1 MDSYMQMNETGP
13 LYYTISKNKLKVDWR
28 LHCKVW
34 NHKTARRKDRQWSLT
49 LVSAIVF
56 FISVF
61 SGEVNK
67 SKNKQWDDI
76 KLRRF
81 CLVKTTI
88 NKMKGQPW
96 MGEDNCKYICSDRLI
111 SRIYRQLIKKQ
122 TNKEPA
128 SGFTDSVD
136 CFFSLYVIYC
146 SNLISLLTLDF
157 VCCCSSSSFR
167 CRGRV
172 FIWDFSILFR
182 KACIPMNFPLRTAF
196 ALSHRFCVV
205 CSFSF
210 VSRYF
215 FYLLLHL
222 IVNTFIIIIF

>member
-1 MDSYMQMNETGP
+1 MVSVFT
-13 LYYTISKNKLKVDWR
+13 
-28 LHCKVW
+28 
-34 NHKTARRKDRQWSLT
+34 SLSF
-49 LVSAIVF
+49 LIF
-56 FISVF
+56 FIWVF
-61 SGEVNK
+61 SLFSWWIWLK
-67 SKNKQWDDI
+67 RCQ
-76 KLRRF
+76 F
-81 CLVKTTI
+81 CLSFNEPDPGFI
-88 NKMKGQPW
+88 DPF
-96 MGEDNCKYICSDRLI
+96 NCL
-111 SRIYRQLIKKQ
+111 
-122 TNKEPA
+122 
-128 SGFTDSVD
+128 
-136 CFFSLYVIYC
+136 FSLYVIYC